1 MDKSLVL
8 SVHMCFNVD
17 LGLPDL
23 SSSDFPG
30 MEPWTLETYDKNN
43 NKKKISMIELAKLQ
57 EHFGKQH

>member
-30 MEPWTLETYDKNN
+30 MEPWTFETCDENK
-43 NKKKISMIELAKLQ
+43 NKKKLSMAELA